1 MFGDF
6 EFWRHWAAARCA
18 APMVTSAAQNFAL
31 RSVRTHVY
39 TSTIPQPLKH
49 THLSERQCGVSAAR
63 AGAFR
68 RLASRR
74 DSQENVRNPS
84 PKKSEATRKPQ
95 NQNSPPHHLAAP
107 FRAPSWEFSP
117 LDQKNHGESIEA
129 LRSAHLL
136 QLYEIQAMPGAFQGY
151 LNIRQR
157 MECT

>member
-1 MFGDF
+1 MLHRTWTKKTTRRYDDGGFRPSLPNFKDRPPLPKSSTPTLGPDGT
-6 EFWRHWAAARCA
+6 E
-18 APMVTSAAQNFAL
+18 PTSIF
-31 RSVRTHVY
+31 S
-39 TSTIPQPLKH
+39 S
-49 THLSERQCGVSAAR
+49 C
-63 AGAFR
+63 
-68 RLASRR
+68 

>member
-1 MFGDF
+1 MPD
-6 EFWRHWAAARCA
+6 
-18 APMVTSAAQNFAL
+18 
-31 RSVRTHVY
+31 
-39 TSTIPQPLKH
+39 LK
-49 THLSERQCGVSAAR
+49 SR
-63 AGAFR
+63 AGGAYFTHGGMYSPQER
-68 RLASRR
+68 RGRGPTLCKSLPNFNPPPSPKKLYTYIGAGREEPTSISVC